1 VPVLLDRF
9 NYSNMR
15 FHLKLWFFD
24 YGALHVKSYVSL
36 IMQHMMS
43 YGSLVVEHVKSYGSL
58 SKNSLVAVRNL

>member
-1 VPVLLDRF
+1 
-9 NYSNMR
+9 MR